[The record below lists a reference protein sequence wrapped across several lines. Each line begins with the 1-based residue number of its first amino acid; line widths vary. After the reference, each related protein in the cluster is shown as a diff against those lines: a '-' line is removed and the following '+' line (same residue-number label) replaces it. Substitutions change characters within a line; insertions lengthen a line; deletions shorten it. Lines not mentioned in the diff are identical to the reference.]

1 MKKEQKTIY
10 LNVGVTGKQFQ
21 RAMLDANKNHKVD
34 ATTFSYCLRRALEFE
49 NGALKLIKG
58 FDASE
63 LTPKTLIP
71 LRNEKR
77 KDSTSFSVFEIYN
90 LIRKFYK
97 QKNAQI
103 VTAATVV
110 DAIKKAPT
118 TTKKVA
124 TKKVAVTK

>member
-1 MKKEQKTIY
+1 MKTNIVF
-10 LNVGVTGKQFQ
+10 LNEGVTGKQFQ
-21 RAMLDANKNHKVD
+21 RAMLDANKSHKVD
-34 ATTFSYCLRRALEFE
+34 QTTFSYCLRRALEFE

-77 KDSTSFSVFEIYN
+77 KSSTRFSVFEIYN
-90 LIRKFYK
+90 LIRKYYK
-97 QKNAQI
+97 LKN
-103 VTAATVV
+103 VTIESVV
-110 DAIKKAPT
+110 EVIKEAPKTKKA

-124 TKKVAVTK
+124 VAK

>member
-1 MKKEQKTIY
+1 MKNQKTIY

-21 RAMLDANKNHKVD
+21 RAMLEANKNHKVD
-34 ATTFSYCLRRALEFE
+34 QTTFSYCLRRALEFE
-49 NGALKLIKG
+49 GGALKLIKG
-58 FDASE
+58 FDANE

-97 QKNAQI
+97 QKNAKI
-103 VTAATVV
+103 VTAETVV
-110 DAIKKAPT
+110 EAIKKEPT
-118 TTKKVA
+118 AKKVA
-124 TKKVAVTK
+124 TKKVAVAK

>member
-1 MKKEQKTIY
+1 MKTNIVF
-10 LNVGVTGKQFQ
+10 LNEGVTGKQFQ
-21 RAMLDANKNHKVD
+21 RAMLDANKSHKVD
-34 ATTFSYCLRRALEFE
+34 QTTFSYCLRRALEFE

-77 KDSTSFSVFEIYN
+77 KSSTRFSVFEIYN
-90 LIRKFYK
+90 LIRKYYK
-97 QKNAQI
+97 LKN
-103 VTAATVV
+103 VTIESVV
-110 DAIKKAPT
+110 EVIKEAPKKKKA

-124 TKKVAVTK
+124 VAK

>member
-1 MKKEQKTIY
+1 MKNQKTIY

-34 ATTFSYCLRRALEFE
+34 QTTYSYCFSRALEFE
-49 NGALKLIKG
+49 GGALKLIKG

-71 LRNEKR
+71 LRNAKR
-77 KDSTSFSVFEIYN
+77 KDSRKFSVYEIYN

-103 VTAATVV
+103 VTATTVV
-110 DAIKKAPT
+110 DAIKKAPVAKKA

-124 TKKVAVTK
+124 VAK

>member
-1 MKKEQKTIY
+1 MKNQKTIY

-49 NGALKLIKG
+49 GGALKLIKG
-58 FDASE
+58 FDAGE

-71 LRNEKR
+71 LRNAKR

-110 DAIKKAPT
+110 EAIKKAPT
-118 TTKKVA
+118 AKKAA
-124 TKKVAVTK
+124 TKKVAVAK

>member
-1 MKKEQKTIY
+1 MKNQKTIY

-49 NGALKLIKG
+49 GGALKLIKG

-77 KDSTSFSVFEIYN
+77 KNSTAFSVFEIYN

-103 VTAATVV
+103 VTAANVV
-110 DAIKKAPT
+110 EAIKKAPT
-118 TTKKVA
+118 AKKAA
-124 TKKVAVTK
+124 TKKVAVAK